1 VLNRS
6 CLHHSTGKSLSIHN
20 RTLSIAGDQEHP
32 GITHSIN
39 HFFRS
44 LADDVKERA
53 VGIILSGTGN
63 DGTEGARAIKAQDG
77 LIIVQDP
84 ESAKYD
90 GMPKSAIETGVA
102 DYILTPE
109 AMPGVLKEYLEQSYY
124 KRDKIR
130 QTLKKTMLT

>member
-1 VLNRS
+1 
-6 CLHHSTGKSLSIHN
+6 
-20 RTLSIAGDQEHP
+20 
-32 GITHSIN
+32 
-39 HFFRS
+39 

-63 DGTEGARAIKAQDG
+63 DGTEGARAVKAQDG

-102 DYILTPE
+102 DLYF
-109 AMPGVLKEYLEQSYY
+109 
-124 KRDKIR
+124 
-130 QTLKKTMLT
+130 